1 MRWLL
6 RARPPL
12 DARLSR
18 AVAATLLAV
27 IGAASSGCVIVPQ
40 SRRGALADP
49 TMLPVEDSLEAK
61 ARDKLHTTREAASG
75 GNGQPAGDGCAC
87 GN

>member
-1 MRWLL
+1 MGSL
-6 RARPPL
+6 ASTRPSTT
-12 DARLSR
+12 ARLAR
-18 AVAATLLAV
+18 LAKLALLLV
-27 IGAASSGCVIVPQ
+27 VGAAASGCVVVPR

-75 GNGQPAGDGCAC
+75 GNGQPAGGGCAC